1 MIEDIFHQFNMNSS
15 DNMYFKTEEI
25 YRSVE
30 MNMWSENNKF
40 PIVIVR

>member
-1 MIEDIFHQFNMNSS
+1 MIEDIFHQFTMNSS